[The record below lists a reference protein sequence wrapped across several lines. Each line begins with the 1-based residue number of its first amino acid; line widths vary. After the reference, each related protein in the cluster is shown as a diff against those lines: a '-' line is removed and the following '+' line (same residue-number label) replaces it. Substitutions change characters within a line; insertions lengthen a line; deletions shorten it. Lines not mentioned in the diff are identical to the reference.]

1 MTALTA
7 CETPAVQ
14 DATATAPREVL
25 AFRLGDSEYGVD
37 ILRVHEIR
45 SYEKPTRIAH
55 APEFVKGVINLRGAI
70 VPIVD
75 LRLRLGLAQAAY
87 DAFTVVVVLEL
98 GRRIVG
104 MVVDAVSDVVTLA
117 PEELRDV
124 PDLGGVAL
132 AEHLL
137 AIGTAGERLLGL
149 LDVERLLAAGAFG
162 LAQPLLQ

>member
-7 CETPAVQ
+7 CETVAVQ
-14 DATATAPREVL
+14 DAADAAPREVL
-25 AFRLGDSEYGVD
+25 AFRLGDGEYGVD

-55 APEFVKGVINLRGAI
+55 APDFVKGVINLRGAI

-104 MVVDAVSDVVTLA
+104 MVVDAVSDVVALA
-117 PEELRDV
+117 PQELREV
-124 PDLGGVAL
+124 PDLGSGEL
-132 AEHLL
+132 AAHLL
-137 AIGTAGERLLGL
+137 AIGTAGERLLGV
-149 LDVERLLAAGAFG
+149 LDVERLLAAGTFG
-162 LAQPLLQ
+162 ATPPLLQ